1 MSNHNAIAAALG
13 LAGGALLWF
22 ATRPD
27 ATSGPAPA
35 APPSGPPRNAAP
47 CALRLD
53 AAGLT
58 ADGAIVDV
66 AGAVACSRTHG
77 RGDLVA
83 TSTAPAATL
92 AQLTAAMQAAGLPLT
107 QRVV

>member
-13 LAGGALLWF
+13 LTGGALLWY
-22 ATRPD
+22 ATQR
-27 ATSGPAPA
+27 TPAKA
-35 APPSGPPRNAAP
+35 SAPSAPSGPPRAAAP
-47 CALRLD
+47 CALKLD

-66 AGAVACSRTHG
+66 PGAVACARGHG
-77 RGDLVA
+77 RGDLVVA
-83 TSTAPAATL
+83 SAAPAATL
-92 AQLTAAMQAAGLPLT
+92 AQLTAAMQAAGVPFT

>member
-13 LAGGALLWF
+13 LTGGALLWY
-22 ATRPD
+22 ATRR
-27 ATSGPAPA
+27 APA
-35 APPSGPPRNAAP
+35 AANAPAASPSGPPRAAAP
-47 CALRLD
+47 CALKLD

-66 AGAVACSRTHG
+66 RGAVACAREHG
-77 RGDLVA
+77 RGDLVV
-83 TSTAPAATL
+83 TSSAPAATL
-92 AQLTAAMQAAGLPLT
+92 AQLTAAMQAAGVPFA

>member
-13 LAGGALLWF
+13 LTGGALLWY
-22 ATRPD
+22 ATRRE
-27 ATSGPAPA
+27 PASPS
-35 APPSGPPRNAAP
+35 PSGPPRDAAP
-47 CALRLD
+47 CALKLD
-53 AAGLT
+53 ASGLT

-66 AGAVACSRTHG
+66 SGALACARRHG
-77 RGDLVA
+77 RGDLVV

-92 AQLTAAMQAAGLPLT
+92 AQLAAAMQAAGVPLT

>member
-13 LAGGALLWF
+13 LTGGALLWY
-22 ATRPD
+22 ATRREP
-27 ATSGPAPA
+27 AKASAPA
-35 APPSGPPRNAAP
+35 VPPSGPPRSAAP

-66 AGAVACSRTHG
+66 PGAVACARTHG
-77 RGDLVA
+77 RGDLLVA
-83 TSTAPAATL
+83 SSAPAATL
-92 AQLTAAMQAAGLPLT
+92 AQLTAAMRAAGLPFT